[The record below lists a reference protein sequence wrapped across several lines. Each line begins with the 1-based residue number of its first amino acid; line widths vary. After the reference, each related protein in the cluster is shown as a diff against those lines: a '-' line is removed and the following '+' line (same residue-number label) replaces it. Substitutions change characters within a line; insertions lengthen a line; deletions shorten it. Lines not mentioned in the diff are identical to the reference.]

1 MWAAQG
7 VAKHFREVF
16 AALVPGGKAEL
27 VMHKRQP
34 PPGGRGASPEDEAA
48 EEADGPEGGSVSER
62 YSGVG
67 VKVRGMKLQRHAIGL
82 ATYLATR
89 CGITDSWLF
98 SCCFVPQLLRW
109 MDMGIQQSRNNMQ
122 TANRRY
128 LWQHLQLQVTQS
140 CSR

>member
-27 VMHKRQP
+27 VMHRRQP

-89 CGITDSWLF
+89 LRLLPWPSG
-98 SCCFVPQLLRW
+98 QLR
-109 MDMGIQQSRNNMQ
+109 
-122 TANRRY
+122 
-128 LWQHLQLQVTQS
+128 HH
-140 CSR
+140 